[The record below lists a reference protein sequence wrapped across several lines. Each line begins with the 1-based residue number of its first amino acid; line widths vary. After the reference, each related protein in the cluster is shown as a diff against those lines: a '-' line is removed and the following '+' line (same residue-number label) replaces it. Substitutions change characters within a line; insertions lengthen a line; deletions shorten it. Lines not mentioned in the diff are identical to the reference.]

1 MEKPK
6 KKQWLDSKRAEA
18 FSKGFMGGG
27 ENTYKKIMEDDKAKK
42 DESFFGIFKKE
53 KPKS

>member
-1 MEKPK
+1 MEWDK
-6 KKQWLDSKRAEA
+6 KKQGVDKDRAAA

-27 ENTYKKIMEDDKAKK
+27 NAYAKIMEDDKAKK
-42 DESFFGIFKKE
+42 DESFFGLFKKQ